1 MPFEPQDIFQARQL
15 VLSPNKQNTFGTP
28 VASFATGYKCQ
39 FDGGAFAKISKE
51 RRSNLDLS
59 GKGHPWATERQEIAR
74 QTAFDWSGELTDFLA
89 GWLCYFGFA
98 KVVTTGAGPF
108 THTFTFENATNQA
121 PVTSIY
127 MQDTAD
133 IKTTY
138 PDMAMAE
145 LEFSGTDKGPLMF
158 STSLVGS
165 GRFTDGAVAAA
176 DSLALPTNVYLLGS
190 DTDILFGPQAG
201 STSIK
206 ERIRQWSVKLSIPIT
221 HHRAPGG
228 GLYSTFAK
236 MGPQRVT
243 ANLAIAAKDTDDIR
257 TLYVGETVRE
267 LKINTTTS
275 GKQLNL
281 TLPQVIVGDAS
292 YSADGNEIVY
302 QMSFDESG
310 IQKGG
315 ALNEVLQAVVIN
327 AQATYGVG
335 A

>member
-15 VLSPNKQNTFGTP
+15 VLSPNKQTTYGTP

-39 FDGGAFAKISKE
+39 FDGGAFFKTSKE

-74 QTAFDWSGELTDFLA
+74 QTGFDWSGEVTDFLA
-89 GWLCYFGFA
+89 GWLCFFGFA
-98 KVVTTGAGPF
+98 KVVTSGAGPF
-108 THTFTFENATNQA
+108 THTFTFENATNIA
-121 PVTSIY
+121 PVTTLY
-127 MQDTAD
+127 VQDTAD
-133 IKTTY
+133 VKTQY
-138 PDMAMAE
+138 PDMALAE
-145 LEFSGTDKGPLMF
+145 LEFSGTDKGPLLF
-158 STSLVGS
+158 SASMIGS

-190 DTDILFGPQAG
+190 DTDILFGAQAG
-201 STSIK
+201 AVSIK
-206 ERIRQWSVKLSIPIT
+206 ERVRQWSVKISVPMT
-221 HHRAPGG
+221 PHRAPGG
-228 GLYSTFAK
+228 GFYSYFTK

-243 ANLAIAAKDTDDIR
+243 ANLAVAAKDADDVR
-257 TLYVGETVRE
+257 TLFLADTVRE

-275 GKQLNL
+275 AKQLNL
-281 TLPQVIVGDAS
+281 TLPQVVCGDAS

-310 IQKGG
+310 VQKGG
-315 ALNEVLQAVVIN
+315 ALNEILQAVVIN
-327 AQATYGVG
+327 GQATYGVG